1 MSGAARRPALPRV
14 GLALALAAATIV
26 LASARGDAQAT
37 LPTDFADALVVGGFA
52 TPTGFAFLPDGRALV
67 TEQLTGKIRLIVNG
81 ALSSTD
87 PVGTVPNVRTDNFF
101 RGVLGIAVDPRWP
114 ASPYVYV
121 HVCSNANHVLF
132 SRFTV
137 AGDLAFTGNGAL
149 TIDPATRY
157 ELTND
162 VFDAAHNGGSLRF
175 GPDQMLYASVGDSFF
190 TPCAAQRLAS
200 LRGVVLRM
208 DVRALPA
215 GGGGPPPIAAI
226 TPADNP
232 FVASSDA
239 HARLVW
245 AYGFRNPFRFHID
258 PATGVVFVADV
269 GEDTWEEIDRLAAGG
284 GDYGWP
290 LFEGPMPYTTCD
302 GATGPDLA
310 PIHAYGDGHS
320 AISAGVYHRPTGP
333 YSGFPPSYDGDY
345 FFSDY
350 YNGALRR
357 LEGSGSSWAIA
368 ASVPGQPNATDWAT
382 GMDEVSDYALARDGS
397 LWYCRQGVNFA
408 ANTGQIRRI
417 AYTGTVD
424 VAPGTPAVTA
434 FAPPRPTPSHGVL
447 ALEYSLAA
455 AARVTLS
462 VHDLAGRRVR
472 TIEPRQAR
480 GPGPHTAHWD
490 GALDDGGR
498 AAPGLYFV
506 RLDTGAAV
514 LVRRIVWIP

>member
-14 GLALALAAATIV
+14 GLALALAAATIA
-26 LASARGDAQAT
+26 LGSARGDAQAT

-215 GGGGPPPIAAI
+215 GGG
-226 TPADNP
+226 
-232 FVASSDA
+232 
-239 HARLVW
+239 
-245 AYGFRNPFRFHID
+245 
-258 PATGVVFVADV
+258 
-269 GEDTWEEIDRLAAGG
+269 
-284 GDYGWP
+284 DYGWP

-310 PIHAYGDGHS
+310 PIHVYGDGHS
-320 AISAGVYHRPTGP
+320 AISAGVYHRSTGP

-417 AYTGTVD
+417 AY
-424 VAPGTPAVTA
+424 
-434 FAPPRPTPSHGVL
+434 
-447 ALEYSLAA
+447 
-455 AARVTLS
+455 
-462 VHDLAGRRVR
+462 
-472 TIEPRQAR
+472 
-480 GPGPHTAHWD
+480 
-490 GALDDGGR
+490 
-498 AAPGLYFV
+498 
-506 RLDTGAAV
+506 
-514 LVRRIVWIP
+514 